1 MESIFTMSL
10 WFTPVFLVLII
21 FLVSYVMLYFVLSYY
36 IKLDILWMC
45 KNKRKVESIFT
56 MSFWFTPI
64 FLVLI
69 IFLVS
74 YVVSCCFFY
83 LSSSC
88 MPNECWQCFWIVN
101 SSLLLWFIYYICY
114 ERLERKWNLST
125 VVNLDICRWPQLPL
139 LTKTELSV

>member
-1 MESIFTMSL
+1 MINTKKTGVNHKAIVNIDSTS
-10 WFTPVFLVLII
+10 
-21 FLVSYVMLYFVLSYY
+21 
-36 IKLDILWMC
+36 
-45 KNKRKVESIFT
+45 KVESIFT
-56 MSFWFTPI
+56 MSLLFTPV

-125 VVNLDICRWPQLPL
+125 VVNPGAIGIL
-139 LTKTELSV
+139 LSRSDNCLMATLNMFYSYCWVPRVASFEENKKIMSYQ